1 MNFHSLQISKIER
14 FTPESIAVYLNI
26 EQPLKPNFKFSAGQ
40 YITIEHQ
47 TPTGAIRRSYSI
59 ASTPSDKE
67 LCIGLKKVKNGV
79 FSTFANTE
87 LKEGDRLRVATPEG
101 NFTYDPTAKRILAV
115 GAGSGITPLLSI
127 IKTALFGDPEVVV
140 GLVYGNQTASTAMFI
155 PQLEELQ
162 QQFKD
167 RFFWVNSYSQSREGD
182 YFGRIEKGTLLHAL
196 KNKLSTVGPIEKAY
210 LCGPEALIQ
219 TAQETLVDAGM
230 SSENVLFELFV
241 ASSEQKEIDTSGN
254 AEVTVLL
261 DGQTQKIMVDKEE
274 FLLDSLLEQGIDAP
288 YSCQG
293 GSCSSCIC
301 KISEGTAEM
310 ARNQV
315 LTDREIAQGFILS
328 CQAKITSAH
337 ISVDF
342 DNV

>member
-14 FTPESIAVYLNI
+14 FTPESIAIYLKV
-26 EQPLKPNFKFSAGQ
+26 QQSLQADFQFSAGQ

-47 TPTGAIRRSYSI
+47 TSSGVIRRSYSI
-59 ASTPSDKE
+59 ASTPSDE
-67 LCIGLKKVKNGV
+67 DLCIGLKQVNNGV

-87 LKEGDRLRVATPEG
+87 LKVGDQLSVATPEG
-101 NFTYDPTAKRILAV
+101 SFTYDSSAKRILAV

-127 IKTALFGDPEVVV
+127 IKTALYNDPDVLV
-140 GLVYGNQTASTAMFI
+140 GLVYGNQTPSTAMFI

-162 QQFKD
+162 RQFTD

-196 KNKLSTVGPIEKAY
+196 KNKLSAIGTIDKAY

-219 TAQETLVDAGM
+219 RAQQTLIETGVPA
-230 SSENVLFELFV
+230 ENVRFELFV
-241 ASSEQKEIDTSGN
+241 ASSEQKEIDTSGK

-261 DGQTQKIMVDKEE
+261 DGQTQTLTVDKEE
-274 FLLDSLLEQGIDAP
+274 FLLDSLLEHGIDAP

-301 KISEGTAEM
+301 KVSEGTAEM

-315 LTDREIAQGFILS
+315 LTDREIEQGFVLS
-328 CQAKITSAH
+328 CQAKITSQR
-337 ISVDF
+337 IVVDF
-342 DNV
+342 DNI